1 MIKMSPIVLIV
12 VMALIIV
19 IAVTYYSY
27 TLRQE
32 IGGNIFAQLIREA
45 KVEFTLESQVF
56 ENNTEIPVKY
66 TCDGANLSPPLKWS
80 GAPVETKTYVLIVF
94 DPDAPR
100 GLFIHWIIY
109 NIPPE
114 ISELKEGI
122 PQENIVSEG
131 LQGIND
137 FGYIGYGGPC
147 PPRGSKH
154 RYVFLL
160 FALDKE
166 LELNGGAGLNDVINN
181 MRGHIIAYAKLVGV
195 YGR

>member
-109 NIPPE
+109 NIPSE

>member
-109 NIPPE
+109 NIPSE

-181 MRGHIIAYAKLVGV
+181 IRGHIIAYAKLVGV

>member
-32 IGGNIFAQLIREA
+32 VGGNIFVQLIREA

-109 NIPPE
+109 NIPSE

>member
-32 IGGNIFAQLIREA
+32 VGGNIFAQLIREA

>member
-1 MIKMSPIVLIV
+1 
-12 VMALIIV
+12 MALIIV

-94 DPDAPR
+94 DPDAPG

-109 NIPPE
+109 NIPSE

>member
-1 MIKMSPIVLIV
+1 MSPIVLIV

-94 DPDAPR
+94 DPDAPG

-109 NIPPE
+109 NIPSE

>member
-1 MIKMSPIVLIV
+1 MIRMSPIVLTV

-19 IAVTYYSY
+19 IAVAYYSY

-45 KVEFTLESQVF
+45 EVEFTLESQVF

-66 TCDGANLSPPLKWS
+66 TCDGTNLSPPLKWS
-80 GAPVETKTYVLIVF
+80 GVPVKTKTYVLIVF
-94 DPDAPR
+94 DPDAPK

-109 NIPPE
+109 NIPSE

-147 PPRGSKH
+147 PPRDSKH

-166 LELNGGAGLNDVINN
+166 LELKGGAGLNDVINN